1 MSNETTIL
9 TEEEMKAVSAVAE
22 DEVKDNEKVSK
33 IREIENTETVNDNT
47 EIEEGIM
54 GDDGLDFSDDD
65 FKGVDLYEASMKAMQ
80 DDAIYGTKV
89 TQEVADKMNIPI
101 ADMTIMFDIAK
112 HYRAKEKFS
121 VYNALPESVKEI
133 VVKQILESGIPVDH
147 NSRSLYC
154 DLLMDQFISEFVDKQ
169 LDSEIVDFNKSIQET
184 LGSITNITDIYAGHI
199 RYMMEVELVK
209 KAEATDNEEAKKIY
223 LGCSDAFKDSYKFTR
238 MINLINAG
246 GKVRRKLYKENF
258 KFKSLCAE
266 LDYKNKD
273 TKFSIRN
280 IEQMYDGLMQHVAPE
295 LGLDEDDCKAFVILF
310 IKTTDNLDMNN
321 IMNSLYVY
329 YSIFNIINLGFDTN
343 KSKFYHVIINN
354 IKKVFNAMWLNIPGS
369 AKVHT
374 LYEIA
379 DDIDWTDG
387 DLVSDEDI
395 KAFDTSISEDTEA

>member
-1 MSNETTIL
+1 MTNETTIL

-101 ADMTIMFDIAK
+101 ADMAIMFDIAK

-121 VYNALPESVKEI
+121 VYNALPDSVKEI

-184 LGSITNITDIYAGHI
+184 LGGITNITDIYAGHI

-258 KFKSLCAE
+258 KFKSLCSE
-266 LDYKNKD
+266 LNYKNKD

-280 IEQMYDGLMQHVAPE
+280 IEQMYDGLMQYVAPE

-369 AKVHT
+369 AKIHT
-374 LYEIA
+374 LFEIA
-379 DDIDWTDG
+379 DDIDWTDD
-387 DLVSDEDI
+387 DLLSEEDI
-395 KAFDTSISEDTEA
+395 KAFDATMSEDSEV